1 MVIYVAENQTQGERI
16 LSFKVKSVKDHI
28 LDMWNFTDEVEF
40 AEYDM
45 TKEAVVNE
53 LRSFAAQGLSIGTDV
68 LEYYEKWRDSY
79 EI

>member
-16 LSFKVKSVKDHI
+16 LSFKVKSVKDHV